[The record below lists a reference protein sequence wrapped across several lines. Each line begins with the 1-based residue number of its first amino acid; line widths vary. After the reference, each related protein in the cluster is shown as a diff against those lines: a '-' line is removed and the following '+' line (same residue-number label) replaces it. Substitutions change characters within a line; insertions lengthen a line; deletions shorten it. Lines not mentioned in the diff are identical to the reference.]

1 MSLKKILNQ
10 ELLSIGDF
18 ELEVSNIII
27 IVAIIVAA
35 RLLLTVSKK
44 LIDKQLVK
52 KRKVDPGR
60 SAAFYQVM
68 RYIIFIVS
76 IVLLLESMG
85 VSVTILMAGSAA
97 LLVGL
102 GFGIQQIFNDLVSGI
117 ILLFEGTVSVGD
129 VVEVESLVGKVLAI
143 RLRTSIIESREKNNV
158 IVPNSKLVS
167 DNVINWSYN
176 REASNFKIEIGV
188 AYGSDLDKVKSLLET
203 AVSSHPDVL
212 KDPFPIVRFMN
223 FGESSLDFDI
233 LFYTNNMMQIDFI
246 KSDIR
251 FAIDRTFREHNISIP
266 FPQRDVH
273 VFNE

>member
-251 FAIDRTFREHNISIP
+251 FAINRTFREHNISIP

>member
-27 IVAIIVAA
+27 IIAIIFAA
-35 RLLLTVSKK
+35 RLLLTVSKR
-44 LIDKQLVK
+44 LIEKQLVK
-52 KRKVDPGR
+52 KRKVDAGR
-60 SAAFYQVM
+60 SASFYQVM

-76 IVLLLESMG
+76 MVLLLESIG

-233 LFYTNNMMQIDFI
+233 LFYTNNMMRIEFI